1 MKLIEL
7 KNLNIGYGHT
17 VVCKDIN
24 LTIEQGQYICV
35 VGENGS
41 GKSTL
46 LKTILGLNKAVSGKL
61 VYSDENSHKGIGYL
75 PQQTEIQR
83 DFPATVMEVI
93 MSGFLGK
100 MGIRPFYNKAEK
112 EKAAV
117 IAKNLEIEGLLTKS
131 FKELSGGQQ
140 QRVLL
145 ARALCATDNILVMDE
160 PVNAMDNRSIKKF
173 YQLIKKLNTEN
184 GLTIIMVSHN
194 LESVIDSATHIV
206 YLKDKMEFAGTKEE
220 FLASAYAS
228 QFGVGENK

>member
-7 KNLNIGYGHT
+7 KKLNIGYGHNS
-17 VVCKDIN
+17 VCKDIN
-24 LTIEQGQYICV
+24 FVVEEGQYICV
-35 VGENGS
+35 IGENGS

-46 LKTILGLNKAVSGKL
+46 LKTILGLNKPISGKL
-61 VYSDENSHKGIGYL
+61 IFNEESGFKGIGYL
-75 PQQTEIQR
+75 PQQAEIKI

-100 MGIRPFYNKAEK
+100 MGLRPFYNKQEK
-112 EKAAV
+112 EKASV
-117 IAKNLEIEGLLTKS
+117 IAKNLNIEELVKKS

-160 PVNAMDNRSIKKF
+160 PVNALDNKSIKKF
-173 YQLIKKLNTEN
+173 YQLIRKLNKEN

-194 LESVIDSATHIV
+194 LENVIDSASHII

-220 FLASAYAS
+220 FLTSEYAS
-228 QFGVGENK
+228 QFGVEEK

>member
-7 KNLNIGYGHT
+7 KKVNIGYGNK

-24 LTIEQGQYICV
+24 FTIEQGQYICV

-41 GKSTL
+41 GKSTM
-46 LKTILGLNKAVSGKL
+46 LKTILGLNKAVSGKITFN
-61 VYSDENSHKGIGYL
+61 EEMCKGIGYL

-100 MGIRPFYNKAEK
+100 MGFRPFYNKAEK
-112 EKAAV
+112 EKASV
-117 IAKNLEIEGLLTKS
+117 VAKTLEIEDLIKKS

-160 PVNAMDNRSIKKF
+160 PVNALDSKSVRKF
-173 YQLIKKLNTEN
+173 YQLIKKLNKEN

-194 LESVIDSATHIV
+194 LDSVISSASHII

-220 FLASAYAS
+220 FLNSEYAE
-228 QFGVGENK
+228 QFGVGEK

>member
-7 KNLNIGYGHT
+7 KKLNIGYGNK

-24 LTIEQGQYICV
+24 FTIEQGQYICV

-46 LKTILGLNKAVSGKL
+46 LKTILGLNKAISGKITFN
-61 VYSDENSHKGIGYL
+61 EEMCKGIGYL

-83 DFPATVMEVI
+83 DFPAIVMEVI

-100 MGIRPFYNKAEK
+100 MGLRPFYSKAEK
-112 EKAAV
+112 EKANV
-117 IAKNLEIEGLLTKS
+117 IAKTLEIDGLLRKG

-160 PVNAMDNRSIKKF
+160 PVNALDAKTIKKF
-173 YQLIKKLNTEN
+173 YQLIKKLNKEN

-194 LESVIDSATHIV
+194 LDTVISSASHII

-220 FLASAYAS
+220 FLSSEFAE
-228 QFGVGENK
+228 QFGVGEK

>member
-7 KNLNIGYGHT
+7 KKLNIGYGNKI
-17 VVCKDIN
+17 VCKDIN
-24 LTIEQGQYICV
+24 FTIEQGQYICV

-46 LKTILGLNKAVSGKL
+46 LKTILGLNKAVSGKINFN
-61 VYSDENSHKGIGYL
+61 EEMCKGIGYL

-100 MGIRPFYNKAEK
+100 MGFRPFYNKAEK
-112 EKAAV
+112 EKANV
-117 IAKNLEIEGLLTKS
+117 IAKTLDIEELLKKS

-160 PVNAMDNRSIKKF
+160 PVNALDAKSIKKF
-173 YQLIKKLNTEN
+173 YQLIKKLNKEN

-194 LESVIDSATHIV
+194 LDSVIGAASHII

-220 FLASAYAS
+220 FLSSEYAE
-228 QFGVGENK
+228 QLGVGEK

>member
-7 KNLNIGYGHT
+7 KKLNIGYGNK

-24 LTIEQGQYICV
+24 FTIEQGQYICV

-46 LKTILGLNKAVSGKL
+46 LKTILGLNKAVSGKITFN
-61 VYSDENSHKGIGYL
+61 EEMCNGIGYL

-83 DFPATVMEVI
+83 DFPAIVMEVI

-100 MGIRPFYNKAEK
+100 MGLRPFYSKAEK
-112 EKAAV
+112 EKANV
-117 IAKNLEIEGLLTKS
+117 IAKTLEIDGLLRKG

-145 ARALCATDNILVMDE
+145 ARALCATDSILVMDE
-160 PVNAMDNRSIKKF
+160 PVNALDAKTIKKF
-173 YQLIKKLNTEN
+173 YQLIKKLNKEN

-194 LESVIDSATHIV
+194 LDTVISSASHII

-220 FLASAYAS
+220 FLSSEFAE
-228 QFGVGENK
+228 QFGVGEK

>member
-7 KNLNIGYGHT
+7 KKINIGYGHN

-46 LKTILGLNKAVSGKL
+46 LKTILGLNKALSGKL
-61 VYSDENSHKGIGYL
+61 IFSDEADVKGIGYL

-83 DFPATVMEVI
+83 DFPATVMEIV

-112 EKAAV
+112 EKASLIV
-117 IAKNLEIEGLLTKS
+117 KNLDIEELVNKS

-160 PVNAMDNRSIKKF
+160 PVNALDARSIKKF
-173 YQLIKKLNTEN
+173 YQLIKKLNVEN

-194 LESVIDSATHIV
+194 LDSVIDSASHII

-220 FLASAYAS
+220 FLTSSYAG
-228 QFGVGENK
+228 QFGVGEK

>member
-1 MKLIEL
+1 MKLIEI
-7 KNLNIGYGHT
+7 KKLNIGYGNKI
-17 VVCKDIN
+17 VCKDIN
-24 LTIEQGQYICV
+24 FTIEQGQYICV

-46 LKTILGLNKAVSGKL
+46 LKTILGLNKAVSGKINFN
-61 VYSDENSHKGIGYL
+61 EEMCKGIGYL

-100 MGIRPFYNKAEK
+100 MGFRPFYNKAEK
-112 EKAAV
+112 EKANV
-117 IAKNLEIEGLLTKS
+117 IAKTLDIEELLKKS

-160 PVNAMDNRSIKKF
+160 PVNALDAKSIKKF
-173 YQLIKKLNTEN
+173 YQLIKKLNKEN

-194 LESVIDSATHIV
+194 LDSVIGAASHII

-220 FLASAYAS
+220 FLSSEYAE
-228 QFGVGENK
+228 QLGVGEK

>member
-7 KNLNIGYGHT
+7 KKLNIGYGHN

-24 LTIEQGQYICV
+24 FTIEQGQYICV

-61 VYSDENSHKGIGYL
+61 IYNDETTHKGIGYL

-83 DFPATVMEVI
+83 DFPATVIEVI

-112 EKAAV
+112 EKANV
-117 IAKNLEIEGLLTKS
+117 IAKNLEIDNLLKKG

-160 PVNAMDNRSIKKF
+160 PVNAMDNKSIKKF

-194 LESVIDSATHIV
+194 LDSVIDSATHII

-220 FLASAYAS
+220 FLASAHAS

>member
-7 KNLNIGYGHT
+7 KKLNIGYGHT

-117 IAKNLEIEGLLTKS
+117 IAKNLEIEGLLKKS
-131 FKELSGGQQ
+131 FKEIYCGQ
-140 QRVLL
+140 
-145 ARALCATDNILVMDE
+145 
-160 PVNAMDNRSIKKF
+160 
-173 YQLIKKLNTEN
+173 
-184 GLTIIMVSHN
+184 H
-194 LESVIDSATHIV
+194 
-206 YLKDKMEFAGTKEE
+206 
-220 FLASAYAS
+220 
-228 QFGVGENK
+228 

>member
-7 KNLNIGYGHT
+7 KKLNIGYGHK

-24 LTIEQGQYICV
+24 FSIEQGQYICV

-46 LKTILGLNKAVSGKL
+46 LKTILGLNKPISGKINFADD
-61 VYSDENSHKGIGYL
+61 VGNKGIGYL
-75 PQQTEIQR
+75 PQQTDFQR
-83 DFPATVMEVI
+83 DFPATVREIVL
-93 MSGFLGK
+93 SGFLGK
-100 MGIRPFYNKAEK
+100 MGFRPFYRKSEK
-112 EKAAV
+112 EKANL
-117 IAKNLEIEGLLTKS
+117 ICQNLEIFDLMNKS

-160 PVNAMDNRSIKKF
+160 PVNAMDAKSIKKF
-173 YQLIKKLNTEN
+173 YQLIKRLNVEN

-194 LESVIDSATHIV
+194 LENVINYTSHII
-206 YLKDKMEFAGTKEE
+206 YLKDKMEFAGTKDE
-220 FLASAYAS
+220 FLTSEYAN
-228 QFGVGENK
+228 QFGVGEK

>member
-7 KNLNIGYGHT
+7 KKLNIGYGNT

-24 LTIEQGQYICV
+24 FTIEQGQYICV

-46 LKTILGLNKAVSGKL
+46 LKTILRLNKAISGKIT
-61 VYSDENSHKGIGYL
+61 YNEDMCRGIGYL

-100 MGIRPFYNKAEK
+100 MGFRPFYNKAEK
-112 EKAAV
+112 EKANV
-117 IAKNLEIEGLLTKS
+117 IVKTLEIEDLVKKS

-160 PVNAMDNRSIKKF
+160 PVNALDAKSIRKF
-173 YQLIKKLNTEN
+173 YQVIKKLNKEN

-194 LESVIDSATHIV
+194 LDSVIGSASHII
-206 YLKDKMEFAGTKEE
+206 YLREKMEFAGTKEE
-220 FLASAYAS
+220 FLGSEYAE
-228 QFGVGENK
+228 QLGVGEK

>member
-7 KNLNIGYGHT
+7 KKLNIGYGNKI
-17 VVCKDIN
+17 VCKDIN
-24 LTIEQGQYICV
+24 FTIEQGQYICV

-46 LKTILGLNKAVSGKL
+46 LKTILGLNKAVSGKI
-61 VYSDENSHKGIGYL
+61 DFNEEMCKGIGYL

-100 MGIRPFYNKAEK
+100 MGFRPFYNKAEK
-112 EKAAV
+112 EKANV
-117 IAKNLEIEGLLTKS
+117 IAKTLDIEELLKKS

-160 PVNAMDNRSIKKF
+160 PVNALDAKSIKKF
-173 YQLIKKLNTEN
+173 YQLIKKLNKEN

-194 LESVIDSATHIV
+194 LDSVIGAASHII

-220 FLASAYAS
+220 FLSSEYAE
-228 QFGVGENK
+228 QLGVGEK

>member
-7 KNLNIGYGHT
+7 KKLNIGYGHN

-24 LTIEQGQYICV
+24 FTIEQGQYICV

-61 VYSDENSHKGIGYL
+61 IYNDETTHKGIGYL

-83 DFPATVMEVI
+83 DFPATVIEVI

-112 EKAAV
+112 EKANV
-117 IAKNLEIEGLLTKS
+117 IAKNLEIDNLLKKG

-160 PVNAMDNRSIKKF
+160 PVNAMDNKSIKKF
-173 YQLIKKLNTEN
+173 YQLIKKLNIEN

-194 LESVIDSATHIV
+194 LDSVIDSATHII

-220 FLASAYAS
+220 FLASAHAS

>member
-7 KNLNIGYGHT
+7 KKLNIGYGNK

-24 LTIEQGQYICV
+24 FTIEQGQYVCV

-46 LKTILGLNKAVSGKL
+46 LKTILGLNKAVSGKI
-61 VYSDENSHKGIGYL
+61 DFNEEMCKGIGYL

-83 DFPATVMEVI
+83 DFPATVVEVI

-100 MGIRPFYNKAEK
+100 MGFRPFYNKAEK
-112 EKAAV
+112 EKANV
-117 IAKNLEIEGLLTKS
+117 IAKTLDIEELLKKS

-160 PVNAMDNRSIKKF
+160 PVNALDAKSIKKF
-173 YQLIKKLNTEN
+173 YQMIKKLNKEN

-194 LESVIDSATHIV
+194 LDSVIGAASHII

-220 FLASAYAS
+220 FLSSEYAE
-228 QFGVGENK
+228 QLGVGEK

>member
-7 KNLNIGYGHT
+7 KKLNIGYGNKI
-17 VVCKDIN
+17 VCRDIN
-24 LTIEQGQYICV
+24 FTIKQGEYICV

-41 GKSTL
+41 GKSTM
-46 LKTILGLNKAVSGKL
+46 LKTILGLNKAVSGKIIFN
-61 VYSDENSHKGIGYL
+61 EEMCKGIGYL

-100 MGIRPFYNKAEK
+100 MGLRPFYNKAEK
-112 EKAAV
+112 EKANV
-117 IAKNLEIEGLLTKS
+117 IAKTLEIEDLVKKS
-131 FKELSGGQQ
+131 FKDLSGGQQ

-160 PVNAMDNRSIKKF
+160 PVNALDTKSVRKF
-173 YQLIKKLNTEN
+173 YQLIKKLNKEN

-194 LESVIDSATHIV
+194 LESVISSVSHII
-206 YLKDKMEFAGTKEE
+206 YLKDKMEFAGTREE
-220 FLASAYAS
+220 FLSSEYAE
-228 QFGVGENK
+228 QFGVGEKK

>member
-1 MKLIEL
+1 MNLIEL
-7 KNLNIGYGHT
+7 KKLNIGYGHK

-24 LTIEQGQYICV
+24 FTIEQGQYICV

-46 LKTILGLNKAVSGKL
+46 LKTILGLNREVSGKIIFADD
-61 VYSDENSHKGIGYL
+61 VTSKGIGYL
-75 PQQTEIQR
+75 PQQNEIQR
-83 DFPATVMEVI
+83 DFPATVREII
-93 MSGFLGK
+93 MSGFIGK
-100 MGIRPFYNKAEK
+100 MGFRPFYNKPEK
-112 EKAAV
+112 EKCSV
-117 IAKNLEIEGLLTKS
+117 ICKNLDISDLIDKS

-160 PVNAMDNRSIKKF
+160 PVNAMDNKTVKKF

-194 LESVIDSATHIV
+194 LESVISSATHVI
-206 YLKDKMEFAGTKEE
+206 YLKDKMEFAGTKED
-220 FLASAYAS
+220 FMASEYAS
-228 QFGVGENK
+228 QFGLGDK